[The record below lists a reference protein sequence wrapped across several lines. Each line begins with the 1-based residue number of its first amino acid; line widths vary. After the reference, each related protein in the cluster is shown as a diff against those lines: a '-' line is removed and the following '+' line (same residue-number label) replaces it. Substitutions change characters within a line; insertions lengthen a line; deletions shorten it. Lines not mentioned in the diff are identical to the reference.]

1 MPPARSCVTTMPS
14 PWTLSGK
21 VAYVTGSTRGI
32 GNAIARAFAA
42 QGAEVVVNG
51 RRSADVVAALAS
63 ELSDAFGTTCIGIHA
78 DQRDQNAV
86 QQAYRRIFSTY
97 GRLDVLVN
105 NAGILDD
112 ALLGMIPES
121 SVTDTFEVNALAVVR
136 NMQGASRLMRRRGSG
151 SIINI
156 ASIIGTHGNPGE
168 VVYGGS
174 KAAVI
179 GMTKSAAKELAPV
192 GVRVNA
198 IAPGFIDT
206 DLTRSMPPSKF
217 DERLASVGMGR
228 IGQPEDVANVAL
240 FLASDLSVYVT
251 GQVIGVDGSMVI

>member
-1 MPPARSCVTTMPS
+1 MTS
-14 PWTLSGK
+14 PLTLEGK

-32 GNAIARAFAA
+32 GNAIARVLAA
-42 QGAEVVVNG
+42 QGAAVVVNG
-51 RRSADVVAALAS
+51 KASEAAVAALAD
-63 ELSDAFGTTCIGIHA
+63 ELSAEHGTKCIGIFA
-78 DQRDQNAV
+78 DQRDPTAISG
-86 QQAYRRIFSTY
+86 AYRQIFATY

-112 ALLGMIPES
+112 ALLGMIQEQS
-121 SVTDTFEVNALAVVR
+121 ILETFETNTLAVLR
-136 NMQGASRLMRRRGSG
+136 NMQSATRLMRRGGGG

-156 ASIIGTHGNPGE
+156 SSIIGVMGNPGE
-168 VVYGGS
+168 AVYGAS

-179 GMTKSAAKELAPV
+179 GLTKSAAKELAPM
-192 GVRVNA
+192 GIRVNA

-206 DLTRSMPPSKF
+206 DLTRAMVPARF

-228 IGQPEDVANVAL
+228 IGRPDDVANVAL
-240 FLASDLSVYVT
+240 FLASSLSTYVT